1 MSMHNAALLADLEAL
16 GARHDADTVDHAERL
31 LNITRD
37 TGEFLSVLVRATGAT
52 RILEIGTSNAYSTIW
67 LAEAARANAG
77 RVTTVERSAAKA
89 ALARGTLS
97 RAAAIAPV
105 TLEVGDGGEFL
116 AHDGNASWDLI
127 FLDSNRT
134 HYAAWWPDIRR
145 ALAPGGLLVVDNATS
160 HPDEVAPLIAA
171 VAEAPEFTTVLV
183 PIGKGEFLAYKG
195 V

>member
-1 MSMHNAALLADLEAL
+1 MPTHNSSLLSDLEAL

-67 LAEAARANAG
+67 LAEAARANGG
-77 RVTTVERSAAKA
+77 RVTTIERLPAKA

-97 RAAAIAPV
+97 RAAGIAPV

-116 AHDGNASWDLI
+116 SHSNNASWDLI

-134 HYAAWWPDIRR
+134 QYTAWWPDIRR
-145 ALAPGGLLVVDNATS
+145 TLAPGGLLVVDNATS

-171 VAEAPEFTTVLV
+171 IAEAPEFTTALV
-183 PIGKGEFLAYKG
+183 PVGKGELLAHKG
-195 V
+195 L